1 MAGIF
6 GDNAF
11 FATLYITDIPVISGG
26 EGDYRQENRD
36 LAGYVSNLFGESE
49 SKVVNNRG
57 VERVVLPEVT
67 QTYDMGLRSTS
78 TMTPKVYTCG
88 GQIFIAVDEKLDN
101 QKSLSACEIGN
112 LVDLMKDSSLKR
124 HEICY
129 SIYKKILSA
138 GRARD
143 QLHKNC
149 LFDINA
155 FETPRDKDAIIDYI
169 TVRGKG
175 YNPRPDE
182 ITGLDDAY
190 SILSSTGTDQVEK
203 ISAVYN
209 RGVKIP
215 LRCSNHAI
223 DSNNRVITALTVS
236 YGASA
241 VVKHF
246 EKDCLTQ
253 LSS

>member
-1 MAGIF
+1 MADIF

-26 EGDYRQENRD
+26 EGDYRKENRD

-49 SKVVNNRG
+49 SKVVDSRG

-67 QTYDMGLRSTS
+67 QTYDMGLRST
-78 TMTPKVYTCG
+78 MTPKVYTCG
-88 GQIFIAVDEKLDN
+88 GQIFIVVDEKLDS

-124 HEICY
+124 HEICD
-129 SIYKKILSA
+129 SIYNEILSA
-138 GRARD
+138 GCTRD
-143 QLHKNC
+143 QLHKNY

-155 FETPRDKDAIIDYI
+155 FETRRDKNAIIDGI

-175 YNPRPDE
+175 HNHRS
-182 ITGLDDAY
+182 DADY
-190 SILSSTGTDQVEK
+190 ILSSTGTYRVEE

-209 RGVKIP
+209 HGVKIP
-215 LRCSNHAI
+215 LRCSNLAI

-236 YGASA
+236 YGAST